1 MEAMKPLHI
10 ATSVKI
16 VSKHLRMERPNVMVV
31 RDRIQR
37 LARSQVTAED
47 QALALELQAATR
59 MSMAQLAE
67 LTKEWPL
74 KA

>member
-1 MEAMKPLHI
+1 MRAMKPLHI
-10 ATSVKI
+10 ATSLKI
-16 VSKHLRMERPNVMVV
+16 VSKHLRMPRPDINVV

-59 MSMAQLAE
+59 MSIAQLAE
-67 LTKEWPL
+67 LTKSWR
-74 KA
+74 